1 MKLDK
6 EITLGKLAEFLN
18 CEFVGDAEHVITGLN
33 EIHKVVVGDL
43 VFVDHSKYYKKALSS
58 LATTILINEKIDCPK
73 DKGLLI
79 SENPFDDFNK
89 LTRHFRPEVL
99 NKQAKSEES
108 NIHPSVYIGPNVFI
122 GNHVIIGA
130 NTIIHS
136 GSYIGNYTEIGEN
149 VIIGPGTILGYS
161 AFYYKRKHEGYDRL
175 HSCGRTIIESDVEI
189 GALCSIDRGV
199 TGDTIIGFGTK
210 IDNKVHIGHDT
221 VVGKHCLFAANVGI
235 AGCVTIRDNV
245 TLWGQV
251 GLASDII
258 LEDNVTV
265 LAQSGVNKNLEA
277 GKTYF
282 GSPVGE
288 ARMKFRELAAIKRMP
303 EILEN
308 L

>member
-6 EITLGKLAEFLN
+6 ETTLSDLAKFLN
-18 CEFVGDAEHVITGLN
+18 CEFVGDAEHVITGIN
-33 EIHKVVVGDL
+33 EIHKVVAGDL
-43 VFVDHSKYYKKALSS
+43 VFVDHPKYYKKALNS
-58 LATTILINEKIDCPK
+58 LATTILINERMDCPEG
-73 DKGLLI
+73 KGLLI
-79 SENPFDDFNK
+79 SEKPFDDFNK
-89 LTRHFRPEVL
+89 LTHHFRPEVL
-99 NKQAKSEES
+99 NKQAKSEEAI
-108 NIHPSVYIGPNVFI
+108 IHPSAFIGPNVFI

-130 NTIIHS
+130 NTVIHP
-136 GSYIGNYTEIGEN
+136 GAYIGNYTEIGEN
-149 VIIGPGTILGYS
+149 VIIGPGTIIGHS
-161 AFYYKRKHEGYDRL
+161 AFYYKRKPEGYDRL
-175 HSCGRTIIESDVEI
+175 HSCGRTIIESNVEI

-199 TGDTIIGFGTK
+199 TGDTTIGFGTK